1 VPLQYKHLRG
11 RADFQ
16 PLLATL
22 LAKTRTLLPTKVGAW
37 PAMESIVMQLDAI
50 RRWTDHGRDPLPDE
64 RASITIGVLVV
75 RELEPAPD
83 AAMAEYNEQLLELSD
98 YFKRWLTDAELSSFD
113 EDDLLGDFYD

>member
-1 VPLQYKHLRG
+1 MPLQYKHLRG
-11 RADFQ
+11 RSDFQ

-22 LAKTRTLLPTKVGAW
+22 LAKTRALLPTKVGAW
-37 PAMESIVMQLDAI
+37 PAIESIVMQLDAI
-50 RRWTDHGRDPLPDE
+50 RRWTDQGRDPLPDE

-83 AAMAEYNEQLLELSD
+83 AAMAEYNEQLVELTD
-98 YFKRWLTDAELSSFD
+98 YFKRWLTDEALASFD